1 MWAKACLYSSV
12 DRQAQTVVK
21 LQQQKQDELEG
32 LEITQIESK
41 LGGCSVGTAGRALIK
56 ARWRLGPRAST
67 HRALFLLRATVP
79 SSSGSAGRRGMG
91 GVNRSGLASEGPLQA
106 QAQASEAG
114 ESQAVVGEPW
124 PGDSAVSQAS
134 LRTRSLGRTPH
145 ALQWATTTAR
155 TH

>member
-32 LEITQIESK
+32 LQITQIESK

-114 ESQAVVGEPW
+114 ESQPVVG
-124 PGDSAVSQAS
+124 GGRALASVS

-145 ALQWATTTAR
+145 ARQWATTTAR